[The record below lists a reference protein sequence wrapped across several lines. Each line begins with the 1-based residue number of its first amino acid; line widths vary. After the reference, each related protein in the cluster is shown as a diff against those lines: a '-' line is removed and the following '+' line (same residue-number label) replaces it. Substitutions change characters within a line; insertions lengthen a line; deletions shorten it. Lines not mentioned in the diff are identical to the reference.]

1 MPDYRKL
8 TDRRVKEAE
17 TSSAFMDALVRTL
30 QATFYGLLIDWVSD
44 KIETVDG
51 RMKYSASNLG
61 KVAGVYLLFDRFSR
75 QYKKTV
81 LGGILDRAGRL
92 FGLNKD
98 YFGAV
103 TEKPVE
109 ESVQDAARRLTLQR
123 WGYNTTTKELIPGGY
138 MEALFQ
144 NQGVARNVA
153 GLVNRA
159 IAGQMS
165 LADFQK
171 QFRKLFIGK
180 PGQGMLEKHWKTNSY
195 DLFARIDRAANLVYA
210 DRLGLDYAIYSGT
223 VKDTTRP
230 WCEKHVNKV
239 LSRKEIDGWK
249 TQEWAGKI
257 EVGYDPYLDAGGHN
271 CRHHWSFISNTVA
284 EHLRPELK
292 SETNG

>member
-1 MPDYRKL
+1 MPDWRQL
-8 TDRRVKEAE
+8 SERRVKESE
-17 TSSAFMDALVRTL
+17 TSTLFMDALVRTL
-30 QATFYGLLIDWVSD
+30 QAAFYGALIEWVTGRID
-44 KIETVDG
+44 TVDG

-61 KVAGVYLLFDRFSR
+61 KVAGIYTLFDRFTR
-75 QYKKTV
+75 GYRRDV

-92 FGLNKD
+92 LGLNND
-98 YFGAV
+98 YFTAV
-103 TEKPVE
+103 QQKPIP

-153 GLVNRA
+153 SLVNRA

-171 QFRKLFIGK
+171 QFRKVFIGK
-180 PGQGMLEKHWKTNSY
+180 PGQGMLERHWRTNSY

-223 VKDTTRP
+223 VKDNTRP
-230 WCEKHVNKV
+230 WCEQHVNQV
-239 LSRKEIDGWK
+239 FSRKEIDAWK
-249 TQEWAGKI
+249 TQDWQGKI
-257 EVGYDPYLDAGGHN
+257 RIGYDPYLDAGGHN
-271 CRHHWSFISNTVA
+271 CRHHWSFISDTVA
-284 EHLRPELK
+284 QHLRPELAP
-292 SETNG
+292 